1 MQINLDH
8 NKKYLLA
15 CSYGPDSMAL
25 FSLLLKG
32 NYNFVVAHINYG
44 LRGEESEKE
53 TNDLALYCKE
63 HNIAFFVKW
72 VNGKKIKG
80 NFQNEARKVR
90 YEFFEEIIKEHDF
103 DALLT
108 AHHADDVIETYLMQQ
123 NSKRETFYYGIREE
137 IVLNNSLVIR
147 PLLNYYKN
155 DLVFYCV
162 EHKVPFAVDS
172 SNLELTYTRNK
183 IRHNLVKKMSVE
195 QKDKLLLDIKGR
207 NKDLKAMTNKLEL
220 LLENSTISITEFIK
234 LNNREQQHLLYMLF
248 HNKGIADE
256 FSKGRNNQIKDV
268 VLSDKNSAMIK
279 VIDSY
284 YLVKYEDKFSLINI
298 NNYQPY
304 KYIVE
309 TPETIKTPQ
318 FVAFFG
324 KNNVFPNIPAS
335 EYPLTIATQG
345 KNQKYKIKGYEKT
358 INRLFIDMK
367 MPRHYRLIWPVV
379 TNKNGEVIYVPRYR
393 ANYIPKATDLFK
405 IYIK

>member
-1 MQINLDH
+1 
-8 NKKYLLA
+8 
-15 CSYGPDSMAL
+15 
-25 FSLLLKG
+25 
-32 NYNFVVAHINYG
+32 
-44 LRGEESEKE
+44 
-53 TNDLALYCKE
+53 
-63 HNIAFFVKW
+63 
-72 VNGKKIKG
+72 
-80 NFQNEARKVR
+80 
-90 YEFFEEIIKEHDF
+90 
-103 DALLT
+103 
-108 AHHADDVIETYLMQQ
+108 
-123 NSKRETFYYGIREE
+123 
-137 IVLNNSLVIR
+137 
-147 PLLNYYKN
+147 
-155 DLVFYCV
+155 
-162 EHKVPFAVDS
+162 
-172 SNLELTYTRNK
+172 
-183 IRHNLVKKMSVE
+183 
-195 QKDKLLLDIKGR
+195 
-207 NKDLKAMTNKLEL
+207 
-220 LLENSTISITEFIK
+220 
-234 LNNREQQHLLYMLF
+234 
-248 HNKGIADE
+248 
-256 FSKGRNNQIKDV
+256 
-268 VLSDKNSAMIK
+268 MIK

-393 ANYIPKATDLFK
+393 ANYISKATDLFK